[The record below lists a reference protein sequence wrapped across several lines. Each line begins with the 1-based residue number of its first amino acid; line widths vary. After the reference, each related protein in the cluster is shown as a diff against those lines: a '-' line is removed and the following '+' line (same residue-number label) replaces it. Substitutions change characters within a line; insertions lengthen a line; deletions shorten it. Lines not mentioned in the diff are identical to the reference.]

1 MRIPRD
7 LSAQDLI
14 TALKKLGYEVTRQK
28 GSHLRLTTIEEGEHH
43 ITIPMHKLLRI
54 GTLAGILGDV
64 AEHFHIPREELLRR
78 LFKI

>member
-14 TALKKLGYEVTRQK
+14 TALKRYGYEVTRQK
-28 GSHLRLTTIEEGEHH
+28 GSHVRLTTIEDGEHH
-43 ITIPMHKLLRI
+43 ITVPIHTSLRI

-64 AEHFHIPREELLRR
+64 AEHFHIPRDELLQR
-78 LFKI
+78 LFK

>member
-14 TALKKLGYEVTRQK
+14 TTLKKLDYEVTRQK
-28 GSHLRLTTIEEGEHH
+28 GSHARLTTIEEGEHH
-43 ITIPMHKLLRI
+43 LTIPVHKSLRI

-64 AEHFHIPREELLRR
+64 ADHFHIPREELLRR
-78 LFKI
+78 LFK

>member
-14 TALKKLGYEVTRQK
+14 TTLKKYGYEVTRQK
-28 GSHLRLTTIEEGEHH
+28 GSHARLTTIEEGEHH
-43 ITIPMHKLLRI
+43 ITVPMHTSLRI

-78 LFKI
+78 LFK

>member
-14 TALKKLGYEVTRQK
+14 TTLKKYGYEVTRQK
-28 GSHLRLTTIEEGEHH
+28 GSHARLTTIEEGEHH
-43 ITIPMHKLLRI
+43 ITVPMQTSLSI

-78 LFKI
+78 LFK

>member
-14 TALKKLGYEVTRQK
+14 SALKKLGYEVTRQK
-28 GSHLRLTTIEEGEHH
+28 GGHARLTTIEEGEHH
-43 ITIPMHKLLRI
+43 ITVPMHKSLRI

-64 AEHFHIPREELLRR
+64 AEHFHFSREEILRR
-78 LFKI
+78 LFK